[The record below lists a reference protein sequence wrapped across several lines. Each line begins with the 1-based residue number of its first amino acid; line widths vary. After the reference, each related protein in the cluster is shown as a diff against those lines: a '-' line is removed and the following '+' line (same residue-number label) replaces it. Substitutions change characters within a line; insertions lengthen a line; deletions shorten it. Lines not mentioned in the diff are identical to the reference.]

1 MVFRRRRA
9 ERHERDQRVDAMQ
22 RLLEQFER
30 LRARVVDVEAD
41 LRAHEGVEA
50 ALRRQLQRAQAELAE
65 ARERVAALHELV
77 GRLSAEAAN
86 ERERRRA
93 AEARTSLHDELAPL
107 WTHLA
112 GQRELLAGLAARVEH
127 AVRPRPLRQL
137 PAPPQPAE
145 PVAHVLFL
153 AAAGGYELV
162 ERDGPVPDTGT
173 SLVLGDGRR
182 AEVVKV
188 GPSPL
193 PGDVRRCAF
202 AQLLPGLEP
211 PANLVAFA
219 RV

>member
-9 ERHERDQRVDAMQ
+9 ETRAREQRVDAMQ

-30 LRARVVDVEAD
+30 LQARVLEIQAD
-41 LRAHEGVEA
+41 LRSRESAETT
-50 ALRRQLQRAQAELAE
+50 LRLQLHRAQSELAQ

-93 AEARTSLHDELAPL
+93 AEARPSVRDELAPL

-112 GQRELLAGLAARVEH
+112 GQRELLAGLTQRVEH
-127 AVRPRPLRQL
+127 AMRPRPLRQL
-137 PAPPQPAE
+137 PPPPPPAE
-145 PVAHVLFL
+145 PTAHLLFVATPD
-153 AAAGGYELV
+153 GYELL
-162 ERDGPVPDTGT
+162 ERGGPAPSAGTGVA
-173 SLVLGDGRR
+173 LDDGRL

-188 GPSPL
+188 GQSPL
-193 PGDVRRCAF
+193 PRDERRCAY

-211 PANLVAFA
+211 PANIVAFGRA
-219 RV
+219 